1 MKSGEERVYTIP
13 LRKAKRT
20 QRKKRSPRALR
31 ELKGFLRRHTKTEN
45 IKIDSKLNE
54 KIWEKGIE
62 KPPSKLRVR
71 VKKEEK
77 DEEEIATAYLAE

>member
-1 MKSGEERVYTIP
+1 MKSGEERIYTIP

-20 QRKKRSPRALR
+20 QRKKRSSRALR
-31 ELKGFLRRHTKTEN
+31 EVRGFLKKHTKTEN

-54 KIWEKGIE
+54 KVWEKGIE
-62 KPPSKLRVR
+62 KPPSKVRVR

-77 DEEEIATAYLAE
+77 DEEEVATAYLAE